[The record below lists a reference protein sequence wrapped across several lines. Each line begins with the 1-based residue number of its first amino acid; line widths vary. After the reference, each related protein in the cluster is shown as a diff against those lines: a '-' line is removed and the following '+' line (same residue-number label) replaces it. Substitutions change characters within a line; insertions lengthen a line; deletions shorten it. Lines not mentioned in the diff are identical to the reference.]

1 VRGEATIVQG
11 MLVRWYLYT
20 DGRAVTLPIFII
32 DLPIYILDDLWPHVG
47 MLRNESMKTFE
58 DGECFRGTYH
68 MEFIE
73 RCDLLV
79 QTSWDYNF

>member
-1 VRGEATIVQG
+1 
-11 MLVRWYLYT
+11 MW
-20 DGRAVTLPIFII
+20 
-32 DLPIYILDDLWPHVG
+32 VG
-47 MLRNESMKTFE
+47 LRNESMKSVE

-79 QTSWDYNF
+79 QTSWDYNL

>member
-1 VRGEATIVQG
+1 
-11 MLVRWYLYT
+11 M
-20 DGRAVTLPIFII
+20 
-32 DLPIYILDDLWPHVG
+32 
-47 MLRNESMKTFE
+47 NESMKTTE

-79 QTSWDYNF
+79 QTSWDYNLQRAKDFTWQYMQR

>member
-1 VRGEATIVQG
+1 VV
-11 MLVRWYLYT
+11 
-20 DGRAVTLPIFII
+20 
-32 DLPIYILDDLWPHVG
+32 
-47 MLRNESMKTFE
+47 MLRNESMNIIK

-79 QTSWDYNF
+79 QTSWDYNSYHAKDVTWQYMQRYGISNLIFQKLS